1 MSRTRYTLAFDHHN
15 MVPGPQPS
23 TIVQVMYRTEE
34 GILFCYGTSANTV
47 LESEAAGTY
56 APGCIYIKSLTAGTS
71 VMYIN
76 VAALSAVADFN
87 TATTS

>member
-1 MSRTRYTLAFDHHN
+1 MSRTRYTLAFDLHN

-23 TIVQVMYRTEE
+23 TTVQVLYRTEE
-34 GILFCYGTSANTV
+34 GILFCYGTSAHTV
-47 LESEAAGTY
+47 LEAEDAGTY

-76 VAALSAVADFN
+76 VAALSAAADFN
-87 TATTS
+87 TATTA